1 MKNLISFLLICMA
14 FSANAQVYRFRAVQ
28 FICTRY
34 QNEPMEPPEYKD
46 LKDMPMEWSVDSST
60 LTIHSPNIQVFR
72 IDPNPIV
79 REEKDSVVRFK
90 FNAVDNHGV
99 KCLVTHEIYESEK
112 APHFA
117 DFWLEYPDK
126 TYMYYVEKL

>member
-1 MKNLISFLLICMA
+1 MKNKVIWLLAFLPTIST
-14 FSANAQVYRFRAVQ
+14 AQVYKFRAVQ
-28 FICTRY
+28 FVCTRF
-34 QNEPMEPPEYKD
+34 QNQPMEPPEYKD

-60 LTIHSPNIQVFR
+60 LTIHSPNIQVFH
-72 IDPNPIV
+72 IDPDPIV

-126 TYMYYVEKL
+126 TYMYYVENL